1 MKKYT
6 LGIPDKEF
14 IRGKVPMTK
23 EEIRIITL
31 AKARIGTGDMVAD
44 IGAGTGSISC
54 EAALQASQGRVFAI
68 ERKPEGIELIKANAE
83 KFGIENL
90 QIIQGEAPQGMEQ
103 MPQLDAAIV
112 GGSGSHLEPIL
123 DRLDELLK
131 PEGRIILNCI
141 TVQTLMQCLN
151 YMRQKKNYSYE
162 TIQVQVNH
170 WEQVG
175 PYDMA
180 KAANPI
186 FIVTCSKN
194 K

>member
-1 MKKYT
+1 MKKYSV
-6 LGIPDKEF
+6 GIPDEEF

-23 EEIRIITL
+23 EEIRILTL
-31 AKARIGTGDMVAD
+31 AKARIGRGDMVVD

-54 EAALQASQGRVFAI
+54 EAALQAIDGKVFAI

-90 QIIQGEAPQGMEQ
+90 HIIQAEAPQGMEQ
-103 MPQLDAAIV
+103 LPQLDRVII

-123 DRLDELLK
+123 DHLDELLK
-131 PEGRIILNCI
+131 SKGRIILNCI

-151 YMRQKKNYSYE
+151 YMRTKENYSYE

-186 FIVTCSKN
+186 FIVTCIKN